1 MNIAKLK
8 TKAEGLVTQ
17 LTAKDD
23 CERVVLDAM
32 SNKSWAAHPT
42 QLNEIAEWTFQYER
56 CDQVSRK
63 LAIIADLLC
72 FRRWWKEPIGGGMLC
87 ALAGERFNSPHKLCV
102 FFMLVP
108 RPLHEYSSLD
118 IMVAT

>member
-23 CERVVLDAM
+23 CERVVLDAI

-42 QLNEIAEWTFQYER
+42 QLNEIAEWTFQYDR
-56 CDQVSRK
+56 CDQVSSELWIVAGLIYSR
-63 LAIIADLLC
+63 
-72 FRRWWKEPIGGGMLC
+72 FRRWWREPIGGSMLF
-87 ALAGERFNSPHKLCV
+87 ALAGERFNSPPKLCV
-102 FFMLVP
+102 FLC
-108 RPLHEYSSLD
+108 S
-118 IMVAT
+118 